1 MYHIH
6 LTKAFII
13 DTIETKDDDM
23 SLLILSEDL
32 GLAWVYAY
40 GLRKEKSKLRYTL
53 RKGAH
58 VECALV
64 RGKAG
69 WQVVNALLLD
79 EKPLSLEEHELLQ
92 RLHGVI
98 KRLVPREDDLGGY
111 EQYKDMKHAVQNQ
124 EYVQNVKQSA
134 LYLGVLNILNLVG
147 YGIQYDMERTKDIFY
162 DFSEK
167 NLSFVLQ
174 NQLRVNKDVAEALY
188 SSQL

>member
-1 MYHIH
+1 
-6 LTKAFII
+6 
-13 DTIETKDDDM
+13 M

-32 GLAWVYAY
+32 GLVWVYAY

-58 VECALV
+58 AECALV

-79 EKPLSLEEHELLQ
+79 EIPLDFGEYELLQ

-98 KRLVPREDDLGGY
+98 KRLLPQEDELGGY
-111 EQYKDMKHAVQNQ
+111 VRYGEMKQVIQNK
-124 EYVQNVKQSA
+124 EYAQDVKQSA

-147 YGIQYDMERTKDIFY
+147 YGIQYDMERTEESFY
-162 DFSEK
+162 EFSEK

-174 NQLRVNKDVAEALY
+174 NQLQVNKDITRALHA
-188 SSQL
+188 SQL